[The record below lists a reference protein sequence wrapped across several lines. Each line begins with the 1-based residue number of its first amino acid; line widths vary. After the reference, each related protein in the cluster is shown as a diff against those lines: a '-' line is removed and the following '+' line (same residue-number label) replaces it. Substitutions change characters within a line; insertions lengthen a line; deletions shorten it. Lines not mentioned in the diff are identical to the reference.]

1 MRAHVL
7 ARGTLDVLVSDPYI
21 CEMRLAMV
29 LAALLI
35 TRITIAADA
44 VSVTSPDQAQTYAY
58 GAVTWHQLYLKRTRR
73 ELAARIT
80 FSNWPYAG
88 DDEPRRDEAFD
99 FRFPAVHVDFAQHAF
114 VASGRRGELIPVA
127 RFQGDPACGW
137 IDLAPN
143 AKMYLVKEH
152 GRVTA
157 TLTATSYP
165 RGGVRW
171 IELDNNFSLQNLL
184 CALLREIGLAPDG

>member
-1 MRAHVL
+1 MRVAFFL
-7 ARGTLDVLVSDPYI
+7 ATF
-21 CEMRLAMV
+21 
-29 LAALLI
+29 LAASVSAFAS
-35 TRITIAADA
+35 AASI
-44 VSVTSPDQAQTYAY
+44 VSPDHPQTFAY
-58 GAVTWHQLYLKRTRR
+58 GEKRAGR

-99 FRFPAVHVDFAQHAF
+99 FRFPGVHVDFAQHAF

-127 RFQGDPACGW
+127 RFQGDSACGW
-137 IDLAPN
+137 IKLGPN

-157 TLTATSYP
+157 T
-165 RGGVRW
+165 
-171 IELDNNFSLQNLL
+171 
-184 CALLREIGLAPDG
+184 

>member
-1 MRAHVL
+1 MRFAIV
-7 ARGTLDVLVSDPYI
+7 P
-21 CEMRLAMV
+21 
-29 LAALLI
+29 AALLV
-35 TRITIAADA
+35 TSAYAMADA
-44 VSVTSPDQAQTYAY
+44 VSITSPDHARTFAY
-58 GAVTWHQLYLKRTRR
+58 GAVTWHQLYLQRTGGK
-73 ELAARIT
+73 LAARIT

-99 FRFPAVHVDFAQHAF
+99 FRFPGVHVDFAQHAF

-127 RFQGDPACGW
+127 RFQGDSACGW
-137 IDLAPN
+137 IKLGPN

-165 RGGVRW
+165 RDGVRW

-184 CALLREIGLAPDG
+184 CALFAEVGLGPDG

>member
-1 MRAHVL
+1 MRFAIV
-7 ARGTLDVLVSDPYI
+7 P
-21 CEMRLAMV
+21 
-29 LAALLI
+29 AALLL
-35 TRITIAADA
+35 TSAYAMADA
-44 VSVTSPDQAQTYAY
+44 VSITSPDDAQTYAY

-99 FRFPAVHVDFAQHAF
+99 FRFPGVHVDFAQHAF

-127 RFQGDPACGW
+127 RFEGDPACGW
-137 IDLAPN
+137 IKLAPN
-143 AKMYLVKEH
+143 AKIYLLKEH

-157 TLTATSYP
+157 ILTATSYP
-165 RGGVRW
+165 RDGVRW
-171 IELDNNFSLQNLL
+171 IELDNNFSLRNLL